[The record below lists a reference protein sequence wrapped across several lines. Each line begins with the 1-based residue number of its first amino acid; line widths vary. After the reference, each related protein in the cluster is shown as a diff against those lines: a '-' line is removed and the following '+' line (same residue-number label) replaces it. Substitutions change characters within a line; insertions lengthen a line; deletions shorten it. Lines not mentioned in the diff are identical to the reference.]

1 MSAYYPVSLNVTGRR
16 CVVVGGGQVAL
27 RKATSLLECEARVT
41 VVSPEACAG
50 LADLAAQGRIEIV
63 RRAFR
68 NGDLAGVW
76 LAIAATSDSRTNRQV
91 AAEGAKTKTLVN
103 IVDDAEDS
111 DFIAPACVRRGDI
124 TIAVSTSGASPALA
138 RQIRSRLET
147 QFGEEYAVL
156 ARLVQEVRAGLI
168 ESGVKPDPEAWQAA
182 LRLDELLELIRGG
195 DLELAKARLLAGL
208 KTAARKS

>member
-111 DFIAPACVRRGDI
+111 DFIVPASVRRGDI

-147 QFGEEYAVL
+147 RFGEEYAVL
-156 ARLVQEVRAGLI
+156 ARLVREVRAGLI
-168 ESGVKPDPEAWQAA
+168 ESGVRHDPEAWQAA
-182 LRLDELLELIRGG
+182 LRLDELLALIRGG
-195 DLELAKARLLAGL
+195 DLERAKARLLASL